1 MPSPTAY
8 KQEEGQRYRNA
19 GQAAATP
26 LWSRTTVSRI
36 LRNPLYT
43 GVVAQGKRRKPS
55 YKSKVLLSVPR
66 EDWVAVP
73 GACAPLVDAAD
84 FEEAGRLLEAH
95 TRSSGQGER
104 HRLAG
109 LVFCRDCGAAMVKVS
124 SRYKGETHSYLR
136 CGRYAADRGQCAS
149 HAVRLDYLE
158 DLVTG
163 RLWELLARW
172 FSPEEVP
179 PYRPDEE
186 LEAAVSREA
195 ALLKGEIGRR
205 DRALK
210 ELYLDKASGLLTTEQ
225 FREMSGDYARE
236 KAAMSERLARL
247 EETMARQAQPEPAGR
262 ALEDFVDR
270 EAMPAQLLAAF
281 VERIE
286 VGTRD
291 GGGRQAVRIAWKI

>member
-1 MPSPTAY
+1 M
-8 KQEEGQRYRNA
+8 RR
-19 GQAAATP
+19 TP
-26 LWSRTTVSRI
+26 
-36 LRNPLYT
+36 
-43 GVVAQGKRRKPS
+43 ARR
-55 YKSKVLLSVPR
+55 
-66 EDWVAVP
+66 
-73 GACAPLVDAAD
+73 
-84 FEEAGRLLEAH
+84 
-95 TRSSGQGER
+95 GQGER

-124 SRYKGETHSYLR
+124 SRIQGGDAQLS
-136 CGRYAADRGQCAS
+136 
-149 HAVRLDYLE
+149 AVRAIRRRPGGNAPPTRCAGTYLE

-236 KAAMSERLARL
+236 KAAMSERAG
-247 EETMARQAQPEPAGR
+247 PAGGDDGPAGTAGACR
-262 ALEDFVDR
+262 AG
-270 EAMPAQLLAAF
+270 A
-281 VERIE
+281 
-286 VGTRD
+286 
-291 GGGRQAVRIAWKI
+291 GGFRGQGGDAGQQQQHCP